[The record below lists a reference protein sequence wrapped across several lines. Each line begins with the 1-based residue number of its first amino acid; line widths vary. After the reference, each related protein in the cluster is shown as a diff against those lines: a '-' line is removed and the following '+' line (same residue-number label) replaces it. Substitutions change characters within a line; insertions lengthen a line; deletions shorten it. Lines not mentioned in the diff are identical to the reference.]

1 MLLKQ
6 NDVKYSQK
14 EVSEEDINAN
24 RTITDL
30 FVSSEGI
37 FLHFDVHKLHCN
49 IMQSWSAAE

>member
-6 NDVKYSQK
+6 NDVKYSEK
-14 EVSEEDINAN
+14 EVSGEDIDAN

-37 FLHFDVHKLHCN
+37 FLHFEVHTL
-49 IMQSWSAAE
+49 